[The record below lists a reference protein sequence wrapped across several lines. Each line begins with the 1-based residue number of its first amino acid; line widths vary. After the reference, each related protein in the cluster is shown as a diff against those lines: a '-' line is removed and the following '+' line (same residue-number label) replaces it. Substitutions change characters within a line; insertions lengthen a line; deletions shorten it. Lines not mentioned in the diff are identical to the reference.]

1 MKKIICVLSVIA
13 ILFSCCACSA
23 KSKDPTLENITTTET
38 NQKNESK
45 IKKTNTKKK
54 VLSLEQASK
63 VLTENGFEVM
73 GGTYTASW
81 NIIWPNFKDCI
92 SASNRRITVVIC
104 EATDFAQA
112 EQNLEDAINQFKNS
126 YTEKKHSK
134 GINYEEYVFE
144 ETGVY
149 CSLLAKV
156 DNITICVGG
165 YVPEQDISSL
175 MKQIVF

>member
-1 MKKIICVLSVIA
+1 MKRFICVLSVIA
-13 ILFSCCACSA
+13 ILFSLCACSA
-23 KSKDPTLENITTTET
+23 SSKDPTLENITTTEA

-45 IKKTNTKKK
+45 IKKTIMKKT

-81 NIIWPNFKDCI
+81 NVIWPNFKDCI

-104 EATDFAQA
+104 EATDSVQA
-112 EQNLEDAINQFKNS
+112 EQNFEDAANQLKNP
-126 YTEKKHSK
+126 YTEKDHSK

-144 ETGVY
+144 GTQGY
-149 CSLLAKV
+149 YSLLIKV
-156 DNITICVGG
+156 DNITIVIGG
-165 YVPEQDISSL
+165 FVPEKDVSSL